1 MRFKKMKWE
10 PYDPT
15 WLIDLVKR
23 QLPKEKWLPDA
34 LAKCIRCMRESEAYI
49 FFVNGKKAN
58 EPGSQWCFDHNLE
71 LNCPNEGWLILDI
84 LKDKQIGGL
93 EFVDKIRS

>member
-1 MRFKKMKWE
+1 MLWQNAFVACENLR
-10 PYDPT
+10 PT
-15 WLIDLVKR
+15 F
-23 QLPKEKWLPDA
+23 
-34 LAKCIRCMRESEAYI
+34 